1 MKTTVF
7 TTTISSPLL
16 NWMNDY
22 ATETNR
28 TRRAVLEDALVRY
41 KETEIRER
49 MKADFKRATKDVEIL
64 NLTEWGM
71 DDYHEIVNS

>member
-1 MKTTVF
+1 MKISVF

-22 ATETNR
+22 AVETNR

-49 MKADFKRATKDVEIL
+49 MKADFKRAKKDVEIL

-71 DDYHEIVNS
+71 DDYHKIVNS